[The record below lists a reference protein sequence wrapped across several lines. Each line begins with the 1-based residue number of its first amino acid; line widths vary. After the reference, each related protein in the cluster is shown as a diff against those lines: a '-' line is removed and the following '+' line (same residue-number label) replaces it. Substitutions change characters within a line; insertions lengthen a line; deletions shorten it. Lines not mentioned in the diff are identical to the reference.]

1 MCRGESVL
9 WAPDRSLDGLER
21 DGFCRAGDGGD
32 QLVGFGGPAEERLDH
47 GESCVMICS
56 LLIAPNGFCAAIRE
70 QQTPIV
76 TVESVSQ
83 SRLDAHAGRT
93 TSEDQRRDR
102 SATQDVIEVG
112 FEEPAVAVL
121 GYDKIAGLRG
131 EFVD

>member
-1 MCRGESVL
+1 
-9 WAPDRSLDGLER
+9 
-21 DGFCRAGDGGD
+21 
-32 QLVGFGGPAEERLDH
+32 
-47 GESCVMICS
+47 MICS

-131 EFVD
+131 EFVDDLGVPRIAHQDPAARTIGRLNLLSDTHGEVS